1 MRGAKRPGENRLA
14 ASIHPRS
21 IRVFGNPLNFR
32 RYTVTTQPI
41 ITFHDGHSIPQVGLG
56 VWQTPQD
63 IAAPTVRTALA
74 AGYRHIDTAS
84 GYDNE
89 EGVGEGIRSSGV
101 DRKDIFVTTKLRN
114 TDQGY
119 ENALR
124 AFEVSLKKLGSDYID
139 LYLIHWPS
147 PHRGLYRETWKAF
160 VRLREEG
167 RARSIGVSNFYPD
180 HLDHIIGDTGVVP
193 VINQIE
199 LHPDF
204 QQKAA
209 QEAHKRLNIVTESW
223 SPLGQGRFISNPV
236 IGQIAAKHGKTP
248 AQVIIRWH
256 IDTGL
261 VVIPKSVTPSRIEEN
276 FNVFDFKL
284 DGEDMAAIAKLD
296 SADARMGPDPYTA
309 TF

>member
-1 MRGAKRPGENRLA
+1 MTA
-14 ASIHPRS
+14 
-21 IRVFGNPLNFR
+21 
-32 RYTVTTQPI
+32 QPI

-56 VWQTPQD
+56 VWQTPQE
-63 IAAPTVRTALA
+63 IAAPTVRTAIA

-89 EGVGEGIRSSGV
+89 EGVGEGIRSSGL

-119 ENALR
+119 DNTLR
-124 AFEVSLKKLGSDYID
+124 AFDGSLKKLGSDYAD
-139 LYLIHWPS
+139 LYLVHWPS
-147 PHRGLYRETWKAF
+147 PHRGLYTETWKAF
-160 VRLREEG
+160 VRIREEG
-167 RARSIGVSNFYPD
+167 RARSIGVSNFYPE
-180 HLDHIIGDTGVVP
+180 HLERIIGETGVVP

-209 QEAHKRLNIVTESW
+209 QEVHKKLGIATESW
-223 SPLGQGRFISNPV
+223 SPLGQGQFISNPV
-236 IGQIAAKHGKTP
+236 IGEIARKHRKTP
-248 AQVIIRWH
+248 AQIIIRWH

-276 FNVFDFKL
+276 FQVFDFKL
-284 DGEDMAAIAKLD
+284 DADDMAAIAKLD
-296 SADARMGPDPYTA
+296 SAGARMGPDPMTA
-309 TF
+309 AF

>member
-1 MRGAKRPGENRLA
+1 MTA
-14 ASIHPRS
+14 
-21 IRVFGNPLNFR
+21 
-32 RYTVTTQPI
+32 QPI

-63 IAAPTVRTALA
+63 IAAPTVRTAIA

-89 EGVGEGIRSSGV
+89 EGVGEGIRSSGL

-119 ENALR
+119 DNTLR
-124 AFEVSLKKLGSDYID
+124 AFDGSLKKLGSEYVD

-147 PHRGLYRETWKAF
+147 PHRGLYTETRKAF
-160 VRLREEG
+160 VRIREEG
-167 RARSIGVSNFYPD
+167 RARSIGVSNFYPE
-180 HLDHIIGDTGVVP
+180 HLERIIGETGVVP

-209 QEAHKRLNIVTESW
+209 QAAHQKLNIATESTE
-223 SPLGQGRFISNPV
+223 PARRGKFISNAV
-236 IGQIAAKHGKTP
+236 IGEIAKKHQKTP

-276 FNVFDFKL
+276 FQVFDFKL
-284 DGEDMAAIAKLD
+284 DADDMAAIAKLD
-296 SADARMGPDPYTA
+296 SASARMGPDPMTA
-309 TF
+309 AF

>member
-1 MRGAKRPGENRLA
+1 M
-14 ASIHPRS
+14 
-21 IRVFGNPLNFR
+21 
-32 RYTVTTQPI
+32 TTQPI

-119 ENALR
+119 DNALR

-167 RARSIGVSNFYPD
+167 RVRSIGVSNFYPD
-180 HLDHIIGDTGVVP
+180 HLAHIIGDTDVVP

-209 QEAHKRLNIVTESW
+209 QDAHKKHNIITESW

-296 SADARMGPDPYTA
+296 SAGARMGPDPYTA